1 MRKLFIYGFGYTAK
15 YFVDQFNSNFS
26 KIVGYTR
33 NKEVIANGNKFADLI
48 DHSNI
53 SKYLLNND
61 FTHLLITV
69 PPYDKGDFF
78 YLNYRDLL
86 KNKNKF
92 KWIGYLSATNVYGD
106 HGGKYV
112 DELSKTIPSTQ
123 KGKNR
128 LIAENQWLSY
138 CKDLNFPIHIFRV
151 SGIYGPDRNIIKRIH
166 ENKFLDM
173 GSSSQY
179 FSRIHIDD
187 LTSVLNASMLKPNP
201 FSIYNVADDLPSNL
215 NDIVKYV
222 CSKTNTPLPLRIDNQ
237 NENNKSFFSE
247 NKKIDNSLIK
257 KELGIDLKYTTYFE
271 GYKKI
276 IESIN

>member
-53 SKYLLNND
+53 SKCLLNND
-61 FTHLLITV
+61 FTHFLITV
-69 PPYDKGDFF
+69 PPCDKGDFF
-78 YLNYRDLL
+78 YLNYRDLF
-86 KNKNKF
+86 KNKNKL

-106 HGGKYV
+106 HGGRYV
-112 DELSKTIPSTQ
+112 DELSKTLPSTQ

-166 ENKFLDM
+166 ENKFQDM
-173 GSSSQY
+173 GSSDQY
-179 FSRIHIDD
+179 FSRIYIDD

-215 NDIVKYV
+215 NDLVKYV
-222 CSKTNTPLPLRIDNQ
+222 CSETNTPLPLRINNQ